1 MSHAVVNGSEEHS
14 RRKSIMGS
22 VELRAHVPCL
32 LLAPPC
38 RRHAFPPSPPSGLDF
53 PPTSAFTSSSPPPPS
68 SGLLSSSHFG
78 IHPPLPPPHRL
89 ETVIPKEGSR
99 VRIVNGAHRGATA
112 QLLSLNVD
120 EFCVAVKI
128 SDGAHAGRVIERVE
142 YEDVCK
148 LDAS

>member
-1 MSHAVVNGSEEHS
+1 
-14 RRKSIMGS
+14 
-22 VELRAHVPCL
+22 
-32 LLAPPC
+32 
-38 RRHAFPPSPPSGLDF
+38 
-53 PPTSAFTSSSPPPPS
+53 
-68 SGLLSSSHFG
+68 
-78 IHPPLPPPHRL
+78 
-89 ETVIPKEGSR
+89 

-128 SDGAHAGRVIERVE
+128 VDGAHAGCIVERVE